1 MSDFEYL
8 SKISMGQYF
17 PTDSVIH
24 RLNPAF
30 KLAAFSLLILATTI
44 CKPWQGLLVLLGS
57 TLALLGISK
66 ISLKYALRGLLAPL
80 PFILVLA
87 VIQVLMISYQNSPP
101 DWFTWQFLRVNNAG
115 LLSGGMLCLRFFT
128 LVLLLTLSSS
138 SMSTLELVHGLDI
151 LFRPLSKIGIPSGQ
165 AAMVIQIMLRF
176 IPNLALNAEKIAKSQ
191 ASRGAVW
198 GGTRGN
204 FIQKTRQILPL
215 LLPLFTVSLLQADA
229 LAEAMLS
236 RDYASRNIRTGLH
249 EYASGWKEVL
259 FILLVLLLCTLAL
272 FWSFIK

>member
-17 PTDSVIH
+17 PTHSVIH

-44 CKPWQGLLVLLGS
+44 CKPWQGLLLLLVAN
-57 TLALLGISK
+57 LALLVIGK

-87 VIQVLMISYQNSPP
+87 VIQVLMISFQSSQA
-101 DWFTWQFLRVNNAG
+101 DWFSWHFLRVNNAG
-115 LLSGGMLCLRFFT
+115 LISGGVLCLRFFT
-128 LVLLLTLSSS
+128 LVLMLTLTSATL
-138 SMSTLELVHGLDI
+138 STLELVHGLDM
-151 LFRPLSKIGIPSGQ
+151 LFRPLNKLGIPSGQ

-176 IPNLALNAEKIAKSQ
+176 IPSLALNAEKIAKSQ

-198 GGTRGN
+198 GDPKGN
-204 FIQKTRQILPL
+204 LFQRTRQMLPL
-215 LLPLFTVSLLQADA
+215 LLPLFTVSLQQADA
-229 LAEAMLS
+229 LAEAMLA
-236 RDYASRNIRTGLH
+236 RGYASRSLRTGLH
-249 EYASGWKEVL
+249 EYDSGWKELL
-259 FILLVLLLCTLAL
+259 FFLFVLLLCALAL
-272 FWSFIK
+272 FWPLK

>member
-17 PTDSVIH
+17 PTHSVIH

-30 KLAAFSLLILATTI
+30 KLAAFSVLILATTL
-44 CKPWQGLLVLLGS
+44 CKPWQGLLLLLGA
-57 TLALLGISK
+57 ALILLIIAK
-66 ISLKYALRGLLAPL
+66 ISLRYALRGLLAPL
-80 PFILVLA
+80 PFILILA
-87 VIQVLMISYQNSPP
+87 AIQVLMISYQNSPP
-101 DWFTWQFLRVNNAG
+101 DWFSWQFLRVNNAG

-128 LVLLLTLSSS
+128 LVLLLTLSSA

-151 LFRPLSKIGIPSGQ
+151 LFRPLVKIGIPTGQ

-176 IPNLALNAEKIAKSQ
+176 IPSLALNAEKIAKSQ

-198 GGTRGN
+198 GDRKGN
-204 FIQKTRQILPL
+204 LFQKTRQMLPL
-215 LLPLFTVSLLQADA
+215 LLPLFTVSLQQADA

-236 RDYASRNIRTGLH
+236 RGYASRNTRTGLH
-249 EYASGWKEVL
+249 EYTSGWKEVL
-259 FILLVLLLCTLAL
+259 FIFLVLSLCALAI
-272 FWSFIK
+272 FWPIY